1 MSSSEADTDRLESA
15 ASQIIKARGRD
26 VRNALKA
33 LIVANEYLAAEL
45 KNVRAKVSTGYMRGT
60 ISRQT
65 TSGGA
70 WDF

>member
-15 ASQIIKARGRD
+15 ASQIIKARGGD

-45 KNVRAKVSTGYMRGT
+45 KDVRAKVSTGYMRGT
-60 ISRQT
+60 LTGRT
-65 TSGGA
+65 ASGGG
-70 WDF
+70 